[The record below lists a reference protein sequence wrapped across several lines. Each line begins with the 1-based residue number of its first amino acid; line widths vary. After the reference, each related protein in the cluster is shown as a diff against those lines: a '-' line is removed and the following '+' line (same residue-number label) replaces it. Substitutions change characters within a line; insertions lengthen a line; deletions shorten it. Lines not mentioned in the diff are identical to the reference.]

1 MAQLSEPIIE
11 GSSGWSNLSAL
22 VKAIAVMVSLGLVAS
37 AAYVAYDTASLYG
50 NGIPVVQPPSG
61 SARVPADDPGGTLV
75 KNQGFSVNEIAGS
88 GGARPAPRRIYL
100 APPPQELADEDM
112 GRAPPVDAAPPA
124 TASRFAAQPTE
135 SESGVSAPASPAASA
150 AALDQAVS
158 EALGVPESAAAPVVA
173 EALPDAAPAAATEAG
188 GAEAQS
194 AAGNADQAASAASA
208 ADFPARAATA
218 AAVADAQDPAATAR
232 ETVAA
237 ASDPAQ
243 ESPAGAAAALDGD
256 KDLSDPQAGGA
267 AQRAMASADGESQLA
282 AAAAQAESRRVAAS
296 GGADA
301 PARADP
307 HVAAPPAEAALQDP
321 AAAAADSPQ
330 MAAAERE
337 SPNPLAP
344 AQEDPRQAAA
354 AAGGAAQG
362 APAAADEESRAAP
375 VADARRAIRPRLRP
389 AGLAARAAAAQA
401 ASAGAAMVRLGT
413 FSTRDAALIEWSR
426 IADGIPGGVSSRTRL
441 VERASIAGQEVHRLR
456 ASGFASLAE
465 AKRFCAS
472 IAVRNADCSAHV
484 AN

>member
-37 AAYVAYDTASLYG
+37 AAYVAVDTVSLYG

-88 GGARPAPRRIYL
+88 GGAKPAPRRIYL

-124 TASRFAAQPTE
+124 TASLFAAQPTE

-218 AAVADAQDPAATAR
+218 AAVADAQDPVATAR

-256 KDLSDPQAGGA
+256 KDLSAPQAGGGA
-267 AQRAMASADGESQLA
+267 HKAMASADGESQLA
-282 AAAAQAESRRVAAS
+282 AAAAEAESRRVAAS

-307 HVAAPPAEAALQDP
+307 HVAALPADGARQDP
-321 AAAAADSPQ
+321 AAPAADSPQ

-344 AQEDPRQAAA
+344 AQEDPQRLAAVAEETAPSAAA
-354 AAGGAAQG
+354 V
-362 APAAADEESRAAP
+362 DEESRTAP
-375 VADARRAIRPRLRP
+375 VADARRAIRPQLRP

-465 AKRFCAS
+465 ARRFCAS
-472 IAVRNADCSAHV
+472 IAVRNADCSAHA